1 MKGDALLVQVV
12 WAHQMNKVYLA
23 FDQERILVM
32 ACENY
37 MWNVVNCIF
46 IKSEHLKL
54 KYNKREITQNQN
66 HNQNHSNNHNQ
77 STKMKIHSLLINNQQ
92 LYVAASNNLLLIHNP
107 YA

>member
-1 MKGDALLVQVV
+1 MLVQVV

-54 KYNKREITQNQN
+54 KNNKREITLS
-66 HNQNHSNNHNQ
+66 QNHS
-77 STKMKIHSLLINNQQ
+77 HSNNQIGR
-92 LYVAASNNLLLIHNP
+92 ASCRERV
-107 YA
+107 